1 MKHILISNQRRIA
14 CYYEKQP
21 AGTPLV
27 LLHGFCE
34 DSSVWE
40 AMLPYLDQQHL
51 IRIDLPGF
59 GGSDLPVVA
68 NLEYYARDVHEALQA
83 LGIQQCRLIGHSL
96 GGYVALEYARQ
107 YSAHLSELGLFHSH
121 PYPDDETRIQNR
133 RRGIEM
139 LQQGKRDL
147 YVAQL
152 FPNLFAPEFAEKHP
166 EIIQKLIKNGQK
178 QSPAGIIAAL
188 EAMIARP
195 SYEPVLR
202 HCTCPVRF
210 ILGEKDALIP
220 LEDGIRA
227 ATMPVV
233 SSLHVLKGVGHMG
246 MWEAPEEATFLSP
259 ES

>member
-1 MKHILISNQRRIA
+1 MKHILISQQRRIA
-14 CYYEKQP
+14 CYFDKP
-21 AGTPLV
+21 PTGTPLV

-34 DSSVWE
+34 DSTVWE
-40 AMLPYLDQQHL
+40 AMLPYLNDASL
-51 IRIDLPGF
+51 LRIDLPGF
-59 GGSDLPVVA
+59 GGSDLPVSS

-83 LGIQQCRLIGHSL
+83 LGVQQYRLIGHSL
-96 GGYVALEYARQ
+96 GGYVALEYARL
-107 YSAHLSELGLFHSH
+107 YGAHLSELVLLHSH

-166 EIIQKLIKNGQK
+166 EIIQKIIENGQR

-195 SYEPVLR
+195 SYEPVLQQ
-202 HCTCPVRF
+202 CACPVRF
-210 ILGEKDALIP
+210 ILGEKDTLIP
-220 LEDGIRA
+220 LESGIRA
-227 ATMPVV
+227 ATMPTV
-233 SSLHVLKGVGHMG
+233 SSLHILKGVGHMG
-246 MWEAPEEATFLSP
+246 MWEAPGKVLSP